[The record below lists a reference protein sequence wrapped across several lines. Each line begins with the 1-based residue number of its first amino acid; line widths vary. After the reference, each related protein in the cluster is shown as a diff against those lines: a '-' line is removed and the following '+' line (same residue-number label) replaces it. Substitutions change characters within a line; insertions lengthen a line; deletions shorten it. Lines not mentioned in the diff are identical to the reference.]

1 MAHIGIF
8 YGSTTGNTQE
18 VAEKIAKA
26 LNVDKADLH
35 DVSNAKAD
43 FSAYDVLLFGS
54 STLGYGDLQDDWDSF
69 IGKVKSAD
77 LNGKKV
83 ALFGCG
89 DSASYSDTFCDAIGK
104 IYNEIKNKGCTII
117 GQVSTEGYT
126 YDGSDS
132 VVDGRFVGLP
142 IDNDNESDQ
151 TDQRIACWVEDL
163 KKEI

>member
-43 FSAYDVLLFGS
+43 FGAYDVLLLGS